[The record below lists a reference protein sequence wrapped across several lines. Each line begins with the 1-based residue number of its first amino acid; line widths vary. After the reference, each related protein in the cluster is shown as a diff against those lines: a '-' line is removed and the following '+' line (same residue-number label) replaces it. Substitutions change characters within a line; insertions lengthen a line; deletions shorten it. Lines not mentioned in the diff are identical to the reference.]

1 MAFSALAIV
10 TLALGGVSATP
21 FTGAAKLKEK
31 VVMAKAAAKAPA
43 PAVAEAAPDPPAP
56 AGMGLNQLE
65 TPRLTQAAQRGE
77 FGVDGDV
84 SAFRFAFA
92 DPVRV

>member
-43 PAVAEAAPDPPAP
+43 VAEAAPDPPAP

-77 FGVDGDV
+77 FGVAIEGDV